1 MVTSNTSA
9 IGHQPRKVLILL
21 ANEPRA
27 YRESIAAVFRQ
38 LRPNVEVITAE
49 PEELEARI
57 LGLAPNMIICSEA
70 TSVVRERVPVWVELY
85 PDYGSSSV
93 VGIEGRR
100 TTFEEIQLSDLLSI
114 VDYAERLAQQG

>member
-1 MVTSNTSA
+1 M
-9 IGHQPRKVLILL
+9 LILL

-57 LGLAPNMIICSEA
+57 LELAPNMVVYSEA
-70 TSVVRERVPVWVELY
+70 TSVVRERVSVWVELY
-85 PDYGSSSV
+85 PGYGSSSAV
-93 VGIEGRR
+93 CIEGRR
-100 TTFEEIQLSDLLSI
+100 TTIEEIQLSDLLSI
-114 VDYAERLAQQG
+114 VDRAERLAQQG

>member
-1 MVTSNTSA
+1 
-9 IGHQPRKVLILL
+9 
-21 ANEPRA
+21 
-27 YRESIAAVFRQ
+27 
-38 LRPNVEVITAE
+38 VITAE

-57 LGLAPNMIICSEA
+57 LELAPNMVICSEF
-70 TSVVRERVPVWVELY
+70 TSIVRERVPVWVEFY

-114 VDYAERLAQQG
+114 VDSEERLAQQG